1 MWCAHT
7 RARVLKEFATGR
19 VSGRASE
26 LRNVGED
33 RSVYVLYVLCIMYYV
48 LCIMYYVLYVAA
60 NDAVLLLDA
69 GASTAAV
76 HLLLLV

>member
-1 MWCAHT
+1 M
-7 RARVLKEFATGR
+7 
-19 VSGRASE
+19 
-26 LRNVGED
+26 
-33 RSVYVLYVLCIMYYV
+33 YYMYYVLCIMYYV
-48 LCIMYYVLYVAA
+48 LCIMYYVLCIMYYVLYVLYVAA